1 MNEQSS
7 QASLNEPKTQPLQ
20 NQSDN
25 ATGLRFLALG
35 DSYTAG
41 ALVAA
46 NERFPIQ
53 LIRLLRAMGVNI
65 QDPHVIAQPGW
76 TSADLIAGI
85 AAANLSNTYDLIT
98 LLTGFANQYRGQ
110 ALDDYRQ
117 QLRELIQRAV
127 ELAGGDENRILVM
140 SIPDWGQTPYAKNF
154 NRALIA
160 EQIDAY
166 NQINRAEANQAGAHY
181 VDITSKARALSKQP
195 GMLASDELHPSGL
208 QYTAWMDA
216 IFPEALAALG

>member
-1 MNEQSS
+1 
-7 QASLNEPKTQPLQ
+7 
-20 NQSDN
+20 
-25 ATGLRFLALG
+25 
-35 DSYTAG
+35 
-41 ALVAA
+41 
-46 NERFPIQ
+46 
-53 LIRLLRAMGVNI
+53 MGINI
-65 QDPHVIAQPGW
+65 QDPQVIAEPGW
-76 TSADLIAGI
+76 TSADLIHGV

-117 QLRELIQRAV
+117 QLRELINRAV
-127 ELAGGDENRILVM
+127 ELAGGDENRILVI

-166 NQINRAEANQAGAHY
+166 NQISRAEASQAGAHY
-181 VDITSKARALSKQP
+181 VDITSKARVLVKQP

-208 QYTAWMDA
+208 QYTAWMES